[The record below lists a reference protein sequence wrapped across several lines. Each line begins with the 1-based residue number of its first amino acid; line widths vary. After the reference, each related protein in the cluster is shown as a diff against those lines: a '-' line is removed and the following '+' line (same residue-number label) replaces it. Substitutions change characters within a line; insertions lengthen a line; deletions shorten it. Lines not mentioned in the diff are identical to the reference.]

1 MTDTD
6 STDVDV
12 ISANGRTFF
21 LVGTAHISRESV
33 DLVRQIIETEQPD
46 RVCIE
51 LDEKRMAALRQPD
64 AFAAL
69 DLNHIIRTQQL
80 ASMFLNLILASYQK
94 RLGGA
99 VGVIPGAELLE
110 AAKVAEARGIPI
122 SLCDRDVRV
131 TLRRTWAT
139 MSWWRKSYLLSSLL
153 VAVFERPE
161 LDEEGLRELRQQDV
175 TTRLI
180 EELGKEFPSIK
191 TVLID
196 ERDTYLAQKIRDAPG
211 ERIVAVVG
219 AGHRAGVRKKLGDG
233 EAVDLA
239 PLEVVP
245 PVSPAWKWAGWSIP
259 VLILGSIAYIGW
271 TKGAAAAGHNILFW
285 VAASGVPSF
294 IGAVVALAHPLTAI
308 GAFLAAP
315 ITTLTPVLGV
325 GHVAALLQAY
335 LRPPLV
341 REFQTVGEEIGSLRN
356 WWSNRLLRILLV
368 FILTTLGGMFG
379 TFVGGAEIV
388 SNLFG

>member
-1 MTDTD
+1 L
-6 STDVDV
+6 TDVD
-12 ISANGRTFF
+12 IIQANGRTFI

-33 DLVRQIIETEQPD
+33 DLVRQVIEREQPD
-46 RVCIE
+46 RVCLE

-69 DLNHIIRTQQL
+69 DLKHIIRTQQL

-99 VGVIPGAELLE
+99 VGVLPGAELLE
-110 AAKVAEARGIPI
+110 AAKVAEEHGIPI

-139 MSWWRKSYLLSSLL
+139 MSWWRKSYLLSTLIAAL
-153 VAVFERPE
+153 FEHPD

-175 TTRLI
+175 TSRLI

-196 ERDTYLAQKIRDAPG
+196 ERDTYLAQKVREAPG
-211 ERIVAVVG
+211 DKIVAVVG
-219 AGHRAGVRKKLGDG
+219 AGHRAGVRKKLADIQPI
-233 EAVDLA
+233 ELA

-245 PVSPAWKWAGWSIP
+245 PVSPIWKWVGWSIP
-259 VLILGSIAYIGW
+259 AVILGSIAYIGW
-271 TKGAAAAGHNILFW
+271 TKGPAAAGHNIVFW
-285 VAASGVPSF
+285 VVASGVPSF
-294 IGAVVALAHPLTAI
+294 IGAVAALAHPLTAV
-308 GAFLAAP
+308 GAFFAAP

-325 GHVAALLQAY
+325 GYVAAFLEAY
-335 LRPPLV
+335 FRPPLV
-341 REFQTVGEEIGSLRN
+341 REFQTVADEIGSLRN

-368 FILTTLGGMFG
+368 FIFTTLGGMLG
-379 TFVGGAEIV
+379 MFVGSAEIV